1 MSEKQKKRLALFPGF
16 MILLG
21 LSLIGFALFLW
32 SIKLAVLYF
41 GIVCIYLGVCVS
53 TALRDKEKK
62 E

>member
-1 MSEKQKKRLALFPGF
+1 MNEKQKRRIDLFPGF

-21 LSLIGFALFLW
+21 LSLIGLALLLW
-32 SIKLAVLYF
+32 SVKVAIAYF

-53 TALRDKEKK
+53 THLEKEKK